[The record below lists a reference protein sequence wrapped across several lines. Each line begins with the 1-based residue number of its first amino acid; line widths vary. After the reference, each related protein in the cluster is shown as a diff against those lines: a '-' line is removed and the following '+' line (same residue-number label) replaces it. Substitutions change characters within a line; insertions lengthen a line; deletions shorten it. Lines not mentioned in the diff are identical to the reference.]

1 MRRTQAK
8 HNLNKFSNCKV
19 HIWKYY
25 IHFRTKLYFC
35 CISLLCR
42 QEIGP
47 WMQWLIKIML
57 ENEVERTSN
66 LYHRIYYLH
75 QYISLVRHVM
85 KLELIV
91 LLIWQANLSKVQDS
105 YSHTILTLP
114 IAMIS
119 YEINKMK
126 NRQMIFSYVNKIHK
140 NRNDPFRFV
149 LKWTELFL
157 AVLRIKVIIF
167 VQYICMKNITWVKTI
182 IYVALIVLR
191 CAPLSNLMKTADN
204 F

>member
-1 MRRTQAK
+1 
-8 HNLNKFSNCKV
+8 
-19 HIWKYY
+19 
-25 IHFRTKLYFC
+25 
-35 CISLLCR
+35 
-42 QEIGP
+42 
-47 WMQWLIKIML
+47 MQWLIEIIL

-91 LLIWQANLSKVQDS
+91 LLFWQANLSKVQDS

-191 CAPLSNLMKTADN
+191 CAPLSNLIETADN
-204 F
+204 FKVTERAFTFTMRGSIKQIKFKRAKSMH